1 MRFYCCSFDVDASEI
16 LQEWPAEQA
25 RDKCSI
31 SWIGRAWFEER
42 RTPPLKENRLKE
54 MKDKG

>member
-1 MRFYCCSFDVDASEI
+1 MRCYYRLFDVNASKI

-31 SWIGRAWFEER
+31 RWKGRAWFEEGK
-42 RTPPLKENRLKE
+42 PPPPKESRLKE